1 MIGSYFI
8 LNKSDHF
15 FLNIPLKI
23 IIFKCYLKRIILK
36 NFPEIFLEQ
45 KVHKKKPQLLL
56 KFTYNETLISMV
68 KNIKSTYWSKTLKS
82 WYIEDNEENL
92 SMILNTFKNITSIN
106 KDKLT
111 KKKIFKRNLTTGQ
124 KQLLNNFYLYL
135 KGKRYSKSTIQT
147 YTFFIADFVN
157 FHTQTPLAELDKRDV
172 ELFIEKVFIERNY
185 SISSQRQFI
194 SALKLFIVFYPNTK
208 INELVL
214 ERPKK
219 SRKLPSILSQEEVL
233 QIITATQNLKH
244 RAIIAL
250 IYSCG
255 LRISELVNLKLAD
268 FYIERKQL
276 IVKNGK
282 GRKDRY
288 VSLADSFLPLLSNYY
303 HSYKPKLFFVEGQKG
318 GKYSAE
324 SVRQF
329 LKKSSLKSGITKNV
343 TPHTLRHSYA
353 THLLENGVDIRYI
366 QSLLGHSKPETT
378 MIYTHVKRKD
388 LMEIQNPLDIAL
400 KKINKPDNNNEKLV
414 LSGNI

>member
-1 MIGSYFI
+1 MKDY
-8 LNKSDHF
+8 
-15 FLNIPLKI
+15 PA
-23 IIFKCYLKRIILK
+23 
-36 NFPEIFLEQ
+36 IFLEQ
-45 KVHKKKPQLLL
+45 KNHRKKTQLLL
-56 KFTYNETLISMV
+56 KFSYNDALINKVRS
-68 KNIKSTYWSKTLKS
+68 IKSTYWSKTLKS
-82 WYIEDNEENL
+82 WYIEDTKENRSL
-92 SMILNTFKNITSIN
+92 ILNIFKNITTIN
-106 KDKLT
+106 TDKLP
-111 KKKIFKRNLTTGQ
+111 KKKVFKRNLTLDQ

-135 KGKRYSKSTIQT
+135 KGKRYSQSTIQT
-147 YTFFIADFVN
+147 YSFFIADFIN
-157 FHTQTPLAELDKRDV
+157 FNTQTPLEELTHRNV

-194 SALKLFIVFYPNTK
+194 SALKIFIVFYPNTK

-219 SRKLPSILSQEEVL
+219 SRKLPSVLSQEEVL
-233 QIITATQNLKH
+233 QIIAATQNLKH
-244 RAIIAL
+244 RAILAL

-255 LRISELVNLKLAD
+255 LRISELINLKLAD

-276 IVKNGK
+276 IIKNGK

-303 HSYKPKLFFVEGQKG
+303 YSYKPSLYFVEGQTG
-318 GKYSAE
+318 SKYSSE

-329 LKKSSLKSGITKNV
+329 LKKSCTKAGIHRNV

-400 KKINKPDNNNEKLV
+400 KKMNNLDNDNKKLV

>member
-1 MIGSYFI
+1 MEKYPTIY
-8 LNKSDHF
+8 
-15 FLNIPLKI
+15 
-23 IIFKCYLKRIILK
+23 
-36 NFPEIFLEQ
+36 LEQ
-45 KVHKKKPQLLL
+45 VVHRKKPQLLI
-56 KFTYNETLISMV
+56 KFTYNTKLINLVRSI
-68 KNIKSTYWSKTLKS
+68 KNTFWSRRLKS
-82 WYIEDNEENL
+82 WYIEDSKENQL
-92 SMILNTFKNITSIN
+92 LITNTFKSITTVN
-106 KDKLT
+106 VDKIS
-111 KKKIFKRNLTTGQ
+111 KKQLFKRNLTESE
-124 KQLLNNFYLYL
+124 KQLLNKFFSYL
-135 KGKRYSKSTIQT
+135 KGKRYSESTIET

-157 FHTQTPLAELDKRDV
+157 FHTKTPLDQLTNRNV

-185 SISSQRQFI
+185 SVSSQRQFI
-194 SALKLFIVFYPNTK
+194 SALKIFIAFYPFTK
-208 INELVL
+208 INDLVL

-233 QIITATQNLKH
+233 HIIAATQNLKH

-255 LRISELVNLKLAD
+255 LRISELINLKLAD
-268 FYIERKQL
+268 FHIERKQL

-303 HSYKPKLFFVEGQKG
+303 HSYKPKIYFVEGQNE

-329 LKKSSLKSGITKNV
+329 LKKNCLKANITKTV

-388 LMEIQNPLDIAL
+388 LMEIQNPLDTAL